1 MQLSDWVGRI
11 LFPQQDRWERRRN
24 VKHLFIALGV
34 VFLGL
39 LLGLMWVQKE
49 LRQDQLN
56 PEPQLNFQSS
66 LP

>member
-24 VKHLFIALGV
+24 VKLLFIALGV
-34 VFLGL
+34 VFVGL
-39 LLGLMWVQKE
+39 LLGLMWVHKSMH
-49 LRQDQLN
+49 QDQLN
-56 PEPQLNFQSS
+56 PEPQLNFQSA